1 MKYKLAVF
9 DMDGTILDTLED
21 LKNSVNYAL
30 CQLNYPLR
38 TLDEVRN
45 FVGNGIPKLIE
56 RAVPAGTDKENELK
70 VYQIFTQHY
79 KLHCNDKTC
88 VYNGIIDC
96 LKSLKDGG
104 VKLCVVSNKDD
115 YACKELSKLHFGD
128 LFDFS
133 LGRSDGINKKPA
145 PDMVNIALDYF
156 NMENIDACYIGDS
169 DVDFMTAKN
178 SNLDF
183 IGVSWGFKGYQFLQN
198 LGAKVIVNEAS
209 EIVDIFLND

>member
-1 MKYKLAVF
+1 M
-9 DMDGTILDTLED
+9 
-21 LKNSVNYAL
+21 
-30 CQLNYPLR
+30 
-38 TLDEVRN
+38 
-45 FVGNGIPKLIE
+45 
-56 RAVPAGTDKENELK
+56 
-70 VYQIFTQHY
+70 
-79 KLHCNDKTC
+79 
-88 VYNGIIDC
+88 
-96 LKSLKDGG
+96 
-104 VKLCVVSNKDD
+104 
-115 YACKELSKLHFGD
+115 
-128 LFDFS
+128 FDFS

-156 NMENIDACYIGDS
+156 NMKNIDACYIGDS